1 MPAPTNVQ
9 ELQRVRGMINYLGAF
24 IPNLAARMKPM
35 NDLMKSDAEWQWG
48 PEQDK
53 SYAEIKQAIFE
64 APTLAFYNPNKPTTV
79 SADASSYGIGAV
91 LLQEDNNIKKPVAFA
106 SRTLNPAETRYAQIE
121 KECLASVWACEKLDR
136 YLRGLQQFNLQTDH
150 KPLVPLING
159 NDLNAVPVRCQRLLM
174 RMMRYNP
181 KATHV
186 PGKQLIVADTLSR
199 SPVSSPEACDTN
211 TVYEVHVYVN
221 EVIKSW
227 PMSCD
232 RIEEI
237 KLATNEDDV
246 MQEAIKCTIE
256 GWPQHPKDVP
266 RHLASFYA
274 ERSHLSV
281 ADRLL
286 IYDGRIVIPQSL
298 RTKILDYTP
307 WSPRNNKV

>member
-1 MPAPTNVQ
+1 MAEHDEQLNKVLRVVNDAGLKLNLAKCVWRKSELTFLGHKFGKDGVRPDPEKIKVIVNMPAPTNVQ

-35 NDLMKSDAEWQWG
+35 NDLLKSDAEWQWG

-53 SYAEIKQAIFE
+53 SYAEIKHAILE

-79 SADASSYGIGAV
+79 SADASSYSIGAV

-121 KECLASVWACEKLDR
+121 KECLASVWACEKFDR
-136 YLRGLQQFNLQTDH
+136 YLGGLQQFNLQTDH
-150 KPLVPLING
+150 KPLVPLIND
-159 NDLNAVPVRCQRLLM
+159 NNLNAVPVRCQPLLM

-199 SPVSSPEACDTN
+199 SPVSSPEACDTK
-211 TVYEVHVYVN
+211 TVCEVHIYVN

-227 PMSCD
+227 PMS
-232 RIEEI
+232 
-237 KLATNEDDV
+237 
-246 MQEAIKCTIE
+246 
-256 GWPQHPKDVP
+256 
-266 RHLASFYA
+266 
-274 ERSHLSV
+274 
-281 ADRLL
+281 
-286 IYDGRIVIPQSL
+286 
-298 RTKILDYTP
+298 
-307 WSPRNNKV
+307 